1 MRAERRNVHVIAHVF
16 KVYAGHADFLSLI
29 HKRRARQEEIRV
41 CKHFRRQVVISLF
54 VAETG
59 NRTGLV
65 VVFHI
70 VCVPRDAVHFVL
82 PRRHDFF
89 KFFEFESRVHA
100 GVADA
105 VRFHML
111 EMEHH
116 IKVLFVAFFYEFEG
130 DIGRHSG
137 RFADGHAVVFAP
149 AFVFELLKIFVKVR
163 SPVIVRNAAHDG

>member
-1 MRAERRNVHVIAHVF
+1 M
-16 KVYAGHADFLSLI
+16 
-29 HKRRARQEEIRV
+29 
-41 CKHFRRQVVISLF
+41 ISLF

-89 KFFEFESRVHA
+89 EFFEFESRVHA

-116 IKVLFVAFFYEFEG
+116 IKVLFVAFFYEFES

-137 RFADGHAVVFAP
+137 GFADGHAVVFAP
-149 AFVFELLKIFVKVR
+149 AFVFELLQIFVKVR